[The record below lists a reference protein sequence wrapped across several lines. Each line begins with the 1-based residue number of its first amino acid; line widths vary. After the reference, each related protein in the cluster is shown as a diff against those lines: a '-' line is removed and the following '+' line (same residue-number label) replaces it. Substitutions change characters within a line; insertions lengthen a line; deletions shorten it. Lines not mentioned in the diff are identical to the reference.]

1 LAIARR
7 EQLDELIADGIDPG
21 GSGVHASRARQ
32 LVDRRSRERLALE
45 IEAII
50 ETAAMVPAGARQLPP
65 SLIDLRLAEIRAAQP
80 RLRALAQ
87 ALRDPYPPTARGV
100 ALTTLLI
107 HHGRSPLYVDHAP
120 DDVALAAE
128 ATIAALSGQ
137 ALPPSALPRWWG

>member
-7 EQLDELIADGIDPG
+7 EQLDELIADGIDRG
-21 GSGVHASRARQ
+21 GSGVHASRVRQ
-32 LVDRRSRERLALE
+32 LVDRRYRERLASE

-50 ETAAMVPAGARQLPP
+50 ETAATVAAGAWQPSP
-65 SLIDLRLAEIRAAQP
+65 SLIDLRLTEISTAQP
-80 RLRALAQ
+80 RLRALAR

-107 HHGRSPLYVDHAP
+107 HHGRSPLYVDYAP
-120 DDVALAAE
+120 GDVALAAE